1 MRSSAAAI
9 ASGSAPLRTRGR
21 GDTGRYSKLPTSIC
35 ATSTGTPSATGP
47 GRPVRIC
54 MKARRSVSATLDGSS
69 IIADHLLTGLKI
81 SRNGI
86 SLVNL
91 LATLVRSLCPARN
104 STGTESPQELTMPPI
119 RFAAAGPASVNTTA
133 GLPLARA
140 KPSQMSNATRS
151 CRAYISD
158 TSSQSPMASMTGQID
173 WPAMPA
179 ASVTP
184 SETSARLMA

>member
-1 MRSSAAAI
+1 
-9 ASGSAPLRTRGR
+9 
-21 GDTGRYSKLPTSIC
+21 
-35 ATSTGTPSATGP
+35 
-47 GRPVRIC
+47 

-69 IIADHLLTGLKI
+69 IIAAHLLTGAKM
-81 SRNGI
+81 SRNGS

-119 RFAAAGPASVNTTA
+119 RLAAAGPASVNTTA

-151 CRAYISD
+151 CRAYISE
-158 TSSQSPMASMTGQID
+158 TSSQSPSASMTGQID

-179 ASVTP
+179 QSVTP
-184 SETSARLMA
+184 SDTSARLMAWATFIDGPRIGA